1 MVYIYIF
8 LKTEIAIYDIVIHT
22 CNSTETKTTAST
34 YTIDVVDVITND
46 TGRFGNHENR
56 IALAAKCPIFSVCN
70 RIVGGEEACLG
81 EYPWL
86 ALIGYTSGRGSD
98 VTWSCGGSLI
108 GNKHILTAAHCVTG
122 LPGSYKL

>member
-1 MVYIYIF
+1 MV
-8 LKTEIAIYDIVIHT
+8 LKTQIAIYDIVIHT
-22 CNSTETKTTAST
+22 SNSTETKTTART
-34 YTIDVVDVITND
+34 NTIDVDDVITNN
-46 TGRFGNHENR
+46 TGRFGDHENR
-56 IALAAKCPIFSVCN
+56 IALAAKCPIFSICS

-86 ALIGYTSGRGSD
+86 ALIGYTSGKGSD

-108 GNKHILTAAHCVTG
+108 GNKHVLTAAHCVTG

>member
-1 MVYIYIF
+1 M
-8 LKTEIAIYDIVIHT
+8 
-22 CNSTETKTTAST
+22 
-34 YTIDVVDVITND
+34 DVITNN

-56 IALAAKCPIFSVCN
+56 IALAAKCPIPLKE
-70 RIVGGEEACLG
+70 RIVGGEEASIG

-108 GNKHILTAAHCVTG
+108 GNKYVLTAAHCVTG